1 MITGTVSALMDILFK
16 GVDADHKQVNK
27 QGAHLIVINVTQGI
41 KIAESC
47 YRDDNE
53 LCQAALLYC
62 FQGSREPQLLVFTP
76 LCGPQSLSLD

>member
-16 GVDADHKQVNK
+16 EVDTDHKQVNK
-27 QGAHLIVINVTQGI
+27 QGAHLIVVNVTQGD
-41 KIAESC
+41 KVAESS

-53 LCQAALLYC
+53 LFQAAFQYC

-76 LCGPQSLSLD
+76 LCSPQSLSLD